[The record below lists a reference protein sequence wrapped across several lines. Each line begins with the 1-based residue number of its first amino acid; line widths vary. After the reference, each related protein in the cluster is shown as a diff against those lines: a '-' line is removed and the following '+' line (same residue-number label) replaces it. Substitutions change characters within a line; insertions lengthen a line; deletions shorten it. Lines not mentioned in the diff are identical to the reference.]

1 MPALRPKPEAPRA
14 CLNRRRE
21 DQETG
26 LAIDFVAPRLPWR
39 QIGRQSDIEIDS
51 EPLTRKHFCAPPQ
64 IGPTMTDPNDFL
76 DPVAEPELE
85 PELEHAPDRFF
96 SMATLL
102 RNLPFMA
109 ALALAIFGVAYSN
122 FSGHTING
130 YWEFLAIAMGLVC
143 IATGWPNAPERKSRF
158 HLVWTQ
164 VAHWVAILVAMN
176 LVLLPG
182 FQQVLPVQ
190 AAGLVLLLLL
200 GVGTFLAGI
209 NMMSLR
215 ICFLGAAMALSIPAM
230 TWLKQAS
237 LLLVL
242 AGVAVVGLAIAFWP
256 RGKKASA

>member
-1 MPALRPKPEAPRA
+1 
-14 CLNRRRE
+14 
-21 DQETG
+21 
-26 LAIDFVAPRLPWR
+26 
-39 QIGRQSDIEIDS
+39 
-51 EPLTRKHFCAPPQ
+51 
-64 IGPTMTDPNDFL
+64 MTDPNDFL
-76 DPVAEPELE
+76 DPAAEPELE

-102 RNLPFMA
+102 RNLPFMV

-143 IATGWPNAPERKSRF
+143 IATGWPNAPERKTRF

-164 VAHWVAILVAMN
+164 VAHWVTILVAMN

-190 AAGLVLLLLL
+190 AAGLVLLL
-200 GVGTFLAGI
+200 
-209 NMMSLR
+209 SLR

-242 AGVAVVGLAIAFWP
+242 AGVAIAGLAIAFWP
-256 RGKKASA
+256 RSKKASA

>member
-1 MPALRPKPEAPRA
+1 
-14 CLNRRRE
+14 
-21 DQETG
+21 
-26 LAIDFVAPRLPWR
+26 
-39 QIGRQSDIEIDS
+39 
-51 EPLTRKHFCAPPQ
+51 
-64 IGPTMTDPNDFL
+64 MTDPNDFL
-76 DPVAEPELE
+76 DPAAEPELE
-85 PELEHAPDRFF
+85 PELEPDPDNFF
-96 SMATLL
+96 SIATLL

-122 FSGHTING
+122 FSGQTING

-143 IATGWPNAPERKSRF
+143 IATGWPNAPERKSRL

-164 VAHWVAILVAMN
+164 AAHWVAILVAMN

-182 FQQVLPVQ
+182 VSAS
-190 AAGLVLLLLL
+190 AARAGRGLVLLLLL

-209 NMMSLR
+209 NLVSLR

-242 AGVAVVGLAIAFWP
+242 AGVAIAGLAIAFWP
-256 RGKKASA
+256 RSKKGEAERSVFR

>member
-1 MPALRPKPEAPRA
+1 
-14 CLNRRRE
+14 
-21 DQETG
+21 
-26 LAIDFVAPRLPWR
+26 
-39 QIGRQSDIEIDS
+39 
-51 EPLTRKHFCAPPQ
+51 
-64 IGPTMTDPNDFL
+64 MTDPNDFL
-76 DPVAEPELE
+76 DPAAEPELE
-85 PELEHAPDRFF
+85 PKLEHAPDQFF

-102 RNLPFMA
+102 RNLPFMV

-143 IATGWPNAPERKSRF
+143 IATGWPNAPERKTRF

-164 VAHWVAILVAMN
+164 VAHWVTILVAMN

-242 AGVAVVGLAIAFWP
+242 AGVAIAGLAIAFWP
-256 RGKKASA
+256 RSKKASA

>member
-1 MPALRPKPEAPRA
+1 
-14 CLNRRRE
+14 
-21 DQETG
+21 
-26 LAIDFVAPRLPWR
+26 
-39 QIGRQSDIEIDS
+39 
-51 EPLTRKHFCAPPQ
+51 
-64 IGPTMTDPNDFL
+64 MTDPNNFL
-76 DPVAEPELE
+76 DPEAEPELE
-85 PELEHAPDRFF
+85 PELEHARDPFF
-96 SMATLL
+96 SMNTVL
-102 RNLPFMA
+102 RNLPYIA

-122 FSGHTING
+122 FSGHAING
-130 YWEFLAIAMGLVC
+130 YWEFLAIAMALVC
-143 IATGWPNAPERKSRF
+143 IATGWPNAPERKTRF

-164 VAHWVAILVAMN
+164 VAHWVTILVAMN

-242 AGVAVVGLAIAFWP
+242 AGVAVAGLAIAFWP
-256 RGKKASA
+256 RGKKRTA